1 MLRTTYKE
9 WSLRSDDGDAPAL
22 RFAICPMADRSG
34 LRLPQFFGSRHE
46 ATDWVQSTGGR
57 GWIEEPLPVVSFQSC
72 VGAPFQGKRLLEWLP
87 RDQISAPQV
96 LTSEAVTAR
105 LVEVGLQEL
114 GGETAWPACCLD
126 FDWKFEEIE
135 REARKLEGHNYAG
148 RDYFSL
154 REVVW
159 RALGD
164 FDMVLASR
172 HPSASASA
180 IAHFWQSWQIYWHV
194 KRLCREKLA
203 NSVAAGAFA
212 FGWENTSEAGQFA
225 LRQLSSY
232 ASTISMVPDQA
243 NGSIPSQTAE
253 AAPDVGETLAS
264 GDTSKIPEPANV
276 APQVLNPGKRRGR
289 PPDQQRRDAIH
300 TAVNKHGDEW
310 REHLEEI
317 FSELDNQ
324 EVPLRDFQGM
334 TIDLGEGESRRAR
347 TWTDLDLAEGDQR
360 KQIIDTLRKYAD

>member
-1 MLRTTYKE
+1 VST
-9 WSLRSDDGDAPAL
+9 DDSDAPAL
-22 RFAICPMADRSG
+22 RFAVCPMAGRSEIP
-34 LRLPQFFGSRHE
+34 RYFADKDE
-46 ATDWVQSTGGR
+46 AADWVQSNGGR
-57 GWIEEPLPVVSFQSC
+57 GWIEEPLEVVSLQSC
-72 VGAPFQGKRLLEWLP
+72 VGSIFQGKRVLEWLP
-87 RDQISAPQV
+87 RDQIAAPQV

-126 FDWKFEEIE
+126 LDWKFEEIE

-164 FDMVLASR
+164 FDVVLVSR

-180 IAHFWQSWQIYWHV
+180 IAHFWRSWQIYRHV
-194 KRLCREKLA
+194 MGFCGEKLA
-203 NSVAAGAFA
+203 NSVAAAAFA

-232 ASTISMVPDQA
+232 ARTISMAPDQA
-243 NGSIPSQTAE
+243 SGAIPGQMAE
-253 AAPDVGETLAS
+253 ASPDVGETLAS
-264 GDTSKIPEPANV
+264 GHRSKVPEPANV

-289 PPDQQRRDAIH
+289 PPDHQRRDAIH
-300 TAVNKHGDEW
+300 TAVNKYGDEW

-317 FSELDNQ
+317 FSELNNQ

-334 TIDLGEGESRRAR
+334 TIDLGECKSARAQ
-347 TWTDLDLAEGDQR
+347 TWTDLDLIEGDQR